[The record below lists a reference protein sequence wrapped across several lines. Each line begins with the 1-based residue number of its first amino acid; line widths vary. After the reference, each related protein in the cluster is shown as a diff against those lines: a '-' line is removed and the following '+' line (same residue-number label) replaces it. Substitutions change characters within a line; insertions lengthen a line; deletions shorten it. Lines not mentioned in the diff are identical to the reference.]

1 MLVSWLHLTVISFCD
16 CVVNTRHLIII
27 MFMLLVSYSFLHLYS
42 CNCIIIYQS

>member
-27 MFMLLVSYSFLHLYS
+27 MFMLLVSYSFF
-42 CNCIIIYQS
+42 CTCIVATV